1 MSEKNSKQAAL
12 PMGTTPAPSDR
23 VSVTIA
29 RDAAEMVA
37 EMVASYAKS
46 GDVRSFDEVIDLLM
60 YAAGDAVDIARNLMP
75 RSIAGRETE
84 KLAPETAEP
93 AEAPQPARTGDALI
107 GEVAR
112 KIAEHAI
119 ACGAGFW
126 AGGVPEARAV
136 LGVDADGQTIAAAF
150 RRIERGQVAGVGAT
164 QCPQNHRAGGS
175 YALWTVTVAPKAK
188 VV

>member
-1 MSEKNSKQAAL
+1 MSEKSSKQTAL

-23 VSVTIA
+23 VTVTIA
-29 RDAAEMVA
+29 RDAADMVA
-37 EMVASYAKS
+37 DMVALYAKS
-46 GDVRSFDEVIDLLM
+46 GDARSFDDVIDLLM

-75 RSIAGRETE
+75 RSIIGRETA
-84 KLAPETAEP
+84 KPAPEAVEP
-93 AEAPQPARTGDALI
+93 VEAPQPARTGDALI

-126 AGGVPEARAV
+126 AGGVPEVRAA
-136 LGVDADGQTIAAAF
+136 LGIEAHGHTIAAAF
-150 RRIERGQVAGVGAT
+150 QRIEHGKVAGVTAT

-175 YALWTVTVAPKAK
+175 YALWAVTVAPKKHAT
-188 VV
+188 